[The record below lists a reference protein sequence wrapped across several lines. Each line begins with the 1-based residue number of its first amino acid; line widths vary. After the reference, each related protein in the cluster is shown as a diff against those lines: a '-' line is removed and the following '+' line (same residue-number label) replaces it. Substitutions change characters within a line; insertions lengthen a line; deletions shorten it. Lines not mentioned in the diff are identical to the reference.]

1 MGVAVRAVS
10 MARMAL
16 VVVLMLRVAGV
27 IMSMVVA
34 MIVIMVLT
42 G

>member
-1 MGVAVRAVS
+1 MT
-10 MARMAL
+10 L
-16 VVVLMLRVAGV
+16 IVVLMLRVAGV

>member
-10 MARMAL
+10 MARMTL
-16 VVVLMLRVAGV
+16 IVVLMLRVAGV